1 MPELDA
7 KFDELRACQ
16 ESKYQKS
23 CMQCSDYVD
32 CSLRLEYVKAVYNSM
47 SNGNGGFEF

>member
-1 MPELDA
+1 MLELDV

-16 ESKYQKS
+16 ESKHQSS
-23 CMQCSDYVD
+23 CMKCYNYVD
-32 CSLRLEYVKAVYNSM
+32 CPLRLEYVKAVYNSM